1 MVTEELNE
9 YVFTNMVISSAW
21 AIRCRRVNALRDSG
35 EITDVQAKD
44 IAQTD
49 ADVREAL
56 KVLRGNRK
64 VVLDI
69 LAELESAPLDSPVL
83 TNASVGKLGQ

>member
-9 YVFTNMVISSAW
+9 YVFASMVMKSAW
-21 AIRCRRVNALRDSG
+21 SIRCRRVNALEDAG
-35 EITDVQAKD
+35 EITAEQAKD
-44 IAQTD
+44 MPQTV

-56 KVLRGNRK
+56 EVLRHNKK

-69 LAELESAPLDSPVL
+69 LAELESAPADSPVPSQD
-83 TNASVGKLGQ
+83 AP

>member
-9 YVFTNMVISSAW
+9 YVFANLVISSAW
-21 AIRCRRVNALRDSG
+21 SIRCRRVNALRDSG
-35 EITDVQAKD
+35 EITDLQAKD

-69 LAELESAPLDSPVL
+69 LAELESAPLDSP
-83 TNASVGKLGQ
+83 ASFGKLGQ

>member
-9 YVFTNMVISSAW
+9 FVFAGMVMKSAW
-21 AIRCRRVNALRDSG
+21 SIRCRRVDALEDSG
-35 EITDVQAKD
+35 EITAEQAKD
-44 IAQTD
+44 MPQTV

-56 KVLRGNRK
+56 KVLRHNKK

-69 LAELESAPLDSPVL
+69 LAELESAPADSPVPSQ
-83 TNASVGKLGQ
+83 NVP